1 MKIPSLVNVMN
12 GGVQIVPSFM
22 GQKGCKGMH
31 GYHPDED
38 DTYSAMLS
46 SEPLPKELTS
56 IEQIFWLM
64 VKETGVPVESHP
76 EKALF

>member
-1 MKIPSLVNVMN
+1 
-12 GGVQIVPSFM
+12 
-22 GQKGCKGMH
+22 MH